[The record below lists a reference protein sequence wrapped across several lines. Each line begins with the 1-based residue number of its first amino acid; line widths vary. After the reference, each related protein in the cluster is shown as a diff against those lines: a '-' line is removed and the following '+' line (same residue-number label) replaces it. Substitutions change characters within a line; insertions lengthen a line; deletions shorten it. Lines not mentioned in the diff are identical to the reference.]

1 MTTDG
6 DGDDI
11 IVSMPVSMSVPMP
24 VPVPMFMV
32 KPMTMS
38 FGQRCGYSFLTIL
51 LCRDSM
57 AECKQQ
63 QKPKDRDR
71 KRKFLLAKKRFSCAT
86 QITFLFAMVA
96 TLVVINKTLGG
107 CAPANTVTN
116 DNVARVQRE

>member
-11 IVSMPVSMSVPMP
+11 IVSMPVSMSVPM
-24 VPVPMFMV
+24 PVPMFMV

-71 KRKFLLAKKRFSCAT
+71 KRKFLLAKKRFSCRKIENRLMRSSIISHQNPVST
-86 QITFLFAMVA
+86 QIVFFSD
-96 TLVVINKTLGG
+96 I
-107 CAPANTVTN
+107 P
-116 DNVARVQRE
+116 